1 MKEERTSE
9 TGLQEHPDLLD
20 ELQQRD
26 RCIAEL
32 RGPTKKPTDN
42 KLETK

>member
-1 MKEERTSE
+1 M
-9 TGLQEHPDLLD
+9 D

-32 RGPTKKPTDN
+32 RGPTKEPTDN